1 MFFPHL
7 LSSHH
12 KSTQPC
18 LRHCFRLHGRVEP
31 EIPARW
37 RWGKLGGLSSDQVCG
52 SCTTLSFN
60 FAIFCSVIFFRPPGH
75 YVRDITLLN
84 RTFYLFIILLRCV
97 WLNILGTRIEAS
109 VLCFLEPGYDTVTM
123 DRRTH
128 RGLRPLSHLVLRPNQ
143 MLIVCVPR
151 NQVYTHTVQKMDTE

>member
-31 EIPARW
+31 GIPARW
-37 RWGKLGGLSSDQVCG
+37 RWGKLGGLSSGQVCG

-75 YVRDITLLN
+75 YVTDITLFNWNISSVLS
-84 RTFYLFIILLRCV
+84 YCYYACD
-97 WLNILGTRIEAS
+97 LNILNTCIEAS
-109 VLCFLEPGYDTVTM
+109 VLLFRTGVWQAVSCKLITMKKHKVVLLKQLSTVDSIINICLYANWSDKYID
-123 DRRTH
+123 DRF
-128 RGLRPLSHLVLRPNQ
+128 
-143 MLIVCVPR
+143 
-151 NQVYTHTVQKMDTE
+151 